1 MALNIPIEDFIER
14 LKAGEEHAYEQ
25 LYDNYADL
33 LYGIIL
39 RVVQNPSDAENLLQ
53 DCFVKIWLN
62 IQHYDETKGR
72 LATWMINIARN
83 VAIDFTRSSYFKK
96 RSMIQNAEKIVN
108 LEDTRYDV
116 QIFQD
121 TQELSQVVQNLP
133 PTCREI
139 IEWMYF
145 QGFSQSE
152 ISEKFGIPLGTVKS
166 RTRQAMKNLRSMY
179 NL

>member
-1 MALNIPIEDFIER
+1 MALNIPMEDFIER

-39 RVVQNPSDAENLLQ
+39 RMVQNPSDAENLLQ

-83 VAIDFTRSSYFKK
+83 VAIDFTRSSYFRKK
-96 RSMIQNAEKIVN
+96 SMIQNDEKIVHLPDTPAEMEK
-108 LEDTRYDV
+108 LEDHKR
-116 QIFQD
+116 
-121 TQELSQVVQNLP
+121 LLQVMQLLP
-133 PTCREI
+133 PNCREI

-145 QGFSQSE
+145 EGFSQTE
-152 ISEKFGIPLGTVKS
+152 ISTHFGIPLGTVKS
-166 RTRQAMKNLRSMY
+166 RTRQAMKALRSFY